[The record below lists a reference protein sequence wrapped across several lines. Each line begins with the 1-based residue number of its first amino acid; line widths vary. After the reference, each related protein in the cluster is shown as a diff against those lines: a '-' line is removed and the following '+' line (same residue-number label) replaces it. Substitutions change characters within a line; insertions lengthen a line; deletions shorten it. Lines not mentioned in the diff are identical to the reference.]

1 MSSSGQYIKIKGAR
15 SHNLKNIDLKIKKN
29 AISCLAGP
37 SGSGKSSL
45 AYHTLYAESK
55 RRFLNSI
62 SNSEKFFWDIPK
74 TADVDLIEP
83 ILPVWALA
91 QYNPVLG
98 SRFNVGDLLQLTEHL
113 QSFMFHAG
121 RSFCPSCETE
131 LGKDSYSSQIK
142 KYLKNINDGDVVYL
156 FTSFGEYTRIFPG
169 QFPQKGWNKKDGL
182 IKLSFGEEEDE
193 LDCEYVL
200 YQRVKGKSSSK
211 LIEEIKRQEKDIHE
225 LYIKVGDGE
234 IIPLKKTSMLSCSS
248 CDYQVKEIDDVRLL
262 SPINALGAC
271 SYCEGH
277 GANLSIDRS
286 KVVRDYSLSIN
297 QGAIHVLNYVHF
309 QHLLPRL
316 VTRLKKE
323 GFDPDVPFSEL
334 SEDVWDLIEQP
345 SGSYPG
351 TNELFDYLESKKY
364 KKSVRIYLRGFK
376 SEAMCEPC
384 DGTRINEDSLELCV
398 THKDKIIT
406 YRDILKFNLFEL
418 LEFLKNF
425 KTGHKEVLKMKKS
438 MIDSLNLAV
447 DLGLD
452 HIGFTRKLKSISG
465 SEYQRLLL
473 VKYMGHQTSDSFYI
487 LDEPSLGLGE
497 KFQKKILKH
506 LKDLTKRKNT
516 VLLVEHSPFF
526 HKNCDEIIELGPEAG
541 ERGGELV
548 YQGKPKKNI
557 EHKLDL
563 LWDTKKSKNKITIK
577 NVGSDYLVE
586 KTFSIQ
592 LGIVNWIHGDPG
604 AGKTSYFIHGLANE
618 LNYYHQGKNLFNTSV
633 RCDEV
638 VGMDQVDDIYY
649 LDSNLGRVTS
659 RSTVGTYV
667 GLSPFVRKIYAAT
680 KEARSK
686 GLRDGDF
693 SSNSSQGQ
701 CPECQGAGKIVV
713 DLQYFEDVVF
723 KCELCEGRKIKDSAA
738 FIEVKGIPFYKAINQ
753 EMNSVIPHFDMTA
766 KANRIYDYL
775 TLLKINYLSL
785 GRELNSLS
793 GGERQRLKLFSLL
806 QKRITNSI
814 IFFENLS
821 FGLSIRELESFSVL
835 FERLRDDGNTIV
847 IIDNSNIFSQMS
859 DAEIIVSR

>member
-1 MSSSGQYIKIKGAR
+1 MSRSNEFIDIKGAR
-15 SHNLKNIDLKIKKN
+15 SHNLKNINLKIKKN

-91 QYNPVLG
+91 QYNPVMG
-98 SRFNVGDLLQLTEHL
+98 SRFNVGDILQLTEHL
-113 QSFMFHAG
+113 QAFMFHAG
-121 RSFCPSCETE
+121 RSFCPECNIE
-131 LGKDSYSSQIK
+131 LGKNSFSAQIEK
-142 KYLKNINDGDVVYL
+142 SVKSIEDNDVIYL

-169 QFPQKGWNKKDGL
+169 QFPQKGWSEKKSL
-182 IKLSFGEEEDE
+182 FNLKFGEDEDE

-200 YQRVKGKSSSK
+200 FQRVKRKNLHK
-211 LIEEIKRQEKDIHE
+211 LLEEIKRQEKNIHE
-225 LYIKVGDGE
+225 LYLKMGE
-234 IIPLKKTSMLSCSS
+234 GEVTALKKSSMLTCPSCSFEI
-248 CDYQVKEIDDVRLL
+248 KEIDDVRYL

-271 SYCEGH
+271 ESCEGH
-277 GANLSIDRS
+277 GANLSIDRA
-286 KVVRDYSLSIN
+286 KVVRDNSLSIN
-297 QGAIHVLNYVHF
+297 QGAVHVLNYVHF
-309 QHLLPRL
+309 QHFLPRL
-316 VTRLKKE
+316 VTRLKKQ

-334 SEDVWDLIEQP
+334 REEVWDIIEQED
-345 SGSYPG
+345 GTYPG
-351 TNELFDYLESKKY
+351 TSELFKYLDSKKY

-376 SEAMCEPC
+376 SETECLSCE
-384 DGTRINEDSLELCV
+384 GTRINSEALDLSISHERKLMGY
-398 THKDKIIT
+398 KDL
-406 YRDILKFNLFEL
+406 LKLSIGDL
-418 LEFLKNF
+418 QAFLNSYKSN
-425 KTGHKEVLKMKKS
+425 HKEVLKMKKA
-438 MIDSLNLAV
+438 MVESLGLAI

-452 HIGFTRKLKSISG
+452 HLGFIRKLKSISG

-497 KFQKKILKH
+497 NFQRKILKH
-506 LKDLTKRKNT
+506 LKELTKRKNT

-526 HKNCDEIIELGPEAG
+526 HNNCDEIIELGPEAG
-541 ERGGELV
+541 ERGGEV
-548 YQGKPKKNI
+548 IYQGKPKQKKNY
-557 EHKLDL
+557 KLEL
-563 LWDTKKSKNKITIK
+563 EWVKKKPSQKIKIK
-577 NVGSDYLVE
+577 NVGASYIPRKSFDV
-586 KTFSIQ
+586 S
-592 LGIVNWIHGDPG
+592 LGVVNWIHGDPG
-604 AGKTSYFIHGLANE
+604 TGKTSYFIYGLANE
-618 LNYYHQGKNLFNTSV
+618 LSYYHQGKNLFNTSID
-633 RCDEV
+633 CDEV
-638 VGMDQVDDIYY
+638 IGMDKVDDVYY

-667 GLSPFVRKIYAAT
+667 GLSPFIRKIYAAT
-680 KEARSK
+680 KDSRSK

-693 SSNSSQGQ
+693 SSNSSKGQ

-713 DLQYFEDVVF
+713 DLQYFEDVIF
-723 KCELCEGRKIKDSAA
+723 KCEVCEGRKIKDQAA
-738 FIEVKGIPFYKAINQ
+738 FVEVKGIPFHKAIDQ
-753 EMNSVIPHFDMTA
+753 EMNSVIPHFELTS

-806 QKRITNSI
+806 QKKISNSI

-821 FGLSIRELESFSVL
+821 FGLSMRELESFSLL
-835 FERLRDDGNTIV
+835 FENLRNDGNTLV
-847 IIDNSNIFSQMS
+847 VIDNSNVFSQMC
-859 DAEIIVSR
+859 DVEIKIST